1 MGAVSLAGVLSVFQQ
16 MDALLH
22 LHQITPIMTAIS
34 IVVAQPVRILRTL
47 FWRHLIAKKSS
58 QVID

>member
-22 LHQITPIMTAIS
+22 LHQIAPIMTAIS
-34 IVVAQPVRILRTL
+34 VVVAQPVRIFRAL
-47 FWRHLIAKKSS
+47 FWRHPSSEKSS
-58 QVID
+58 QIID